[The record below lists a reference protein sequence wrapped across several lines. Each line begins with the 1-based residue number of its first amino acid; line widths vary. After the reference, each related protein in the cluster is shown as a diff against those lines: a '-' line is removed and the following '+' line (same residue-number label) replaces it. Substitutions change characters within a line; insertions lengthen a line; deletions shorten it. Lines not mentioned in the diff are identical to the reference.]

1 MPSSLVRA
9 DPNAFS
15 PRFGFAWRPFV
26 KFNTLLRGGYSIFYS
41 GSPYAQIASQLASQP
56 PFATTG
62 SFSTSL
68 AAPLTIENG
77 FVTVPPA
84 GSGTATITNTYAVDP
99 NYTLAYAQQ
108 WVFAIQNSLPHGFL
122 VEIEYLGTKGTHLGV
137 YEQPNQALPGTSVV
151 TAQQQL
157 RISYATGFNYQTSGA
172 NSSFNAGQIRV
183 TRRFQRGMSF
193 VALYTYSKSIDN
205 ASSFTGTGGTLVQFV
220 NNWQLERGLSSTD
233 QRHRLNLTYTLSS
246 PVGVNGMM
254 RNGGWKTALLAG
266 WTLNGTF
273 TAQSGTP
280 LTAKVAGNL
289 SNTGGTGALGTG
301 RAEATGLP
309 IEGGGNP
316 YFDLAAFT
324 TPLAGHYGNAGRDTI
339 PGPFLT
345 SLNASLNRA
354 FRFGESRRQLQLRI
368 SANNVFNH
376 VIVTSFGTTV
386 NSATYGLP
394 TAASATRTVN
404 LLLRF
409 NF

>member
-1 MPSSLVRA
+1 MRS
-9 DPNAFS
+9 DPNALS
-15 PRFGFAWRPFV
+15 PRFGFAWRPFA
-26 KFNTLLRGGYSIFYS
+26 KLNTQLRGGYSIFYS
-41 GSPYAQIASQLASQP
+41 GSSYAQIASQMASQP

-68 AAPLTIENG
+68 AAPLTIQDG

-84 GSGTATITNTYAVDP
+84 IPGAATITNTYAVDP

-122 VEIEYLGTKGTHLGV
+122 VELEYLGTKGTHLGV

-157 RISYATGFNYQTSGA
+157 RIPYATGFNYQTDGA
-172 NSSFNAGQIRV
+172 NSSFNAGQLRV

-220 NNWQLERGLSSTD
+220 NNWGLERGLSSTD
-233 QRHRLNLTYTLSS
+233 QRHRLNFTYTLSS

-254 RNGGWKTALLAG
+254 RNGGWKTHLLAG

-289 SNTGGTGALGTG
+289 SNTGGIGALGTI

-309 IEGGGNP
+309 IDGGSYP
-316 YFDLAAFT
+316 YFNLLAFT
-324 TPLAGHYGNAGRDTI
+324 TPPAGQYGNAGRDTI

-345 SLNASLNRA
+345 FLNASLNRS
-354 FRFGESRRQLQLRI
+354 FRFGESRRQLQLRL

-376 VIVTSFGTTV
+376 VIITSFGTTV
-386 NSATYGLP
+386 NSATYGLA